1 MGVLRGVTS
10 LQLPQ
15 TSAKK
20 KPAALNGPTNTS
32 DFTAR
37 SIGGKLIL
45 KCESRWAFA
54 FLILLPLLCACY
66 SIYMG
71 GDNIFRAYISFF
83 IGDLPTG
90 KSRTLSDAAYLLAVS
105 ISFAVCSGTSMS
117 WIKIY

>member
-37 SIGGKLIL
+37 SIGGKLFF
-45 KCESRWAFA
+45 KCESRCAFT

-71 GDNIFRAYISFF
+71 NKIFFMPISPF
-83 IGDLPTG
+83 L
-90 KSRTLSDAAYLLAVS
+90 
-105 ISFAVCSGTSMS
+105 
-117 WIKIY
+117 

>member
-37 SIGGKLIL
+37 SIGRKLIS
-45 KCESRWAFA
+45 KCESRCAFT
-54 FLILLPLLCACY
+54 FLNFASVVVCVLFD
-66 SIYMG
+66 IYG
-71 GDNIFRAYISFF
+71 EDNPFDAYISFF
-83 IGDLPTG
+83 IVDLPTG
-90 KSRTLSDAAYLLAVS
+90 KSRKISDAAYLLAVS
-105 ISFAVCSGTSMS
+105 IFFAVCSGTSMS
-117 WIKIY
+117 WIKTY